1 MVKKSKP
8 KKATEKNVG
17 GRPKRDPDS
26 LRTER
31 LVIRIH
37 PDLMNRLTEISKR
50 NGITRS
56 LLVERALIELVN
68 LATGKPVL
76 DLNGREMAG
85 QTPVAEPLGTPQS
98 FQQLWRRAVGGSY
111 VPPKAGGVIP
121 PGSEPS
127 DDEPEKDS
135 H

>member
-1 MVKKSKP
+1 
-8 KKATEKNVG
+8 
-17 GRPKRDPDS
+17 
-26 LRTER
+26 
-31 LVIRIH
+31 
-37 PDLMNRLTEISKR
+37 LTEISKR

-85 QTPVAEPLGTPQS
+85 QIPVAEPLGTPQS

-111 VPPKAGGVIP
+111 VPPKAGGVMP
-121 PGSEPS
+121 TGSEPS
-127 DDEPEKDS
+127 DDDPENDG